1 MRLSS
6 IGSGLCSGA
15 SARGALDVGRDGD
28 VEAVVDN
35 DPREHEE
42 TFKRDSQLAR
52 VRVSSSRPGC
62 ALRRETR

>member
-6 IGSGLCSGA
+6 IGSGSGA
-15 SARGALDVGRDGD
+15 GAGARGALDVGGDRD

-42 TFKRDSQLAR
+42 T
-52 VRVSSSRPGC
+52 
-62 ALRRETR
+62 T